1 MPPSPV
7 AAAVTAAL
15 LIITDIAALYE
26 VAVRLR
32 PHGSAR

>member
-7 AAAVTAAL
+7 AAVAAAAL
-15 LIITDIAALYE
+15 LIITNCTLLYE

-32 PHGSAR
+32 PHRSAR